1 MIVGALV
8 RLLRIALRD
17 KPPKIK
23 ASSRYYVTLDMAKV
37 RPDLSRAQTYDHLL
51 RIGFTPTTKPDVWKV
66 WERGLSR
73 VPKDAVLEVKKL

>member
-8 RLLRIALRD
+8 RLIRIALRD

-23 ASSRYYVTLDMAKV
+23 ASDRYHVTLDMTKV
-37 RPDLSRAQTYDHLL
+37 RPDLSRAETYDHLL
-51 RIGFTPTTKPDVWKV
+51 RIGFTPTAKPDVWKA

-73 VPKDAVLEVKKL
+73 VPKNSILELKKL

>member
-8 RLLRIALRD
+8 RLLRIALQD

-23 ASSRYYVTLDMAKV
+23 ASSRYYVTLDMTKI
-37 RPDLSRAQTYDHLL
+37 RPGLSRAETYDHLL
-51 RIGFTPTTKPDVWKV
+51 RIGFTPTSKPDVWKA

-73 VPKDAVLEVKKL
+73 VPKNSILEVKRL